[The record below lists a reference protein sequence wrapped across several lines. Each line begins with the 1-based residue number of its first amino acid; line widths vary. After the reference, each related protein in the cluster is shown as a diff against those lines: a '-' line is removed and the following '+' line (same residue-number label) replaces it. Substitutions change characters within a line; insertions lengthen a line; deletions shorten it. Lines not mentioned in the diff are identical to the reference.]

1 MGDYQPFHTLIEA
14 SNRAKE
20 ITLGNFS
27 LGAEDM
33 TDGAQA
39 LVRSFNCYWET
50 QIYSLYTQLK
60 YFLINI
66 LQAQQYKPDQ
76 FGFGPGL
83 AVCGKLK
90 EVKDKIDIEELIRF
104 VKNIYR
110 MEFYVVFTTP
120 EVEASETQALKKRT
134 KA

>member
-1 MGDYQPFHTLIEA
+1 MGDYQPFQTLIEA

-27 LGAEDM
+27 LGDEDM

-66 LQAQQYKPDQ
+66 FRAQQYEPDQ
-76 FGFGPGL
+76 LGFGPGL

-90 EVKDKIDIEELIRF
+90 EAKDKIDIEELIRF
-104 VKNIYR
+104 VKNIYK
-110 MEFYVVFTTP
+110 MEFDAVFTTP
-120 EVEASETQALKKRT
+120 EVET
-134 KA
+134 